1 VTLPGFL
8 IAGLGNPGPE
18 YARTRHNLG
27 ARALFLCAQKWCC
40 PPFRKRFEGEFVQ
53 TTVAGLEVAL
63 LFPHTYMNVSGRS
76 IAAAMRHLG
85 IERDRLIVL
94 HDDVD
99 LAFGRLRVKHGGGN
113 GGHNG
118 LKSISGSVGGPEYI
132 RVRLGVGRPPGDMV
146 EYVLSAFTGDER
158 PAIPGML
165 ENCVNI
171 VETILNNDVTYAM
184 NAFNGQP

>member
-1 VTLPGFL
+1 MTFQGFL

-27 ARALFLCAQKWCC
+27 ARALFLCAQKWCA
-40 PPFRKRFEGEFVQ
+40 PPFRKRFEGEYVQ
-53 TTVAGLEVAL
+53 TVVDGCDVAL
-63 LFPHTYMNVSGRS
+63 LFPHTYMNISGRS

-85 IERDRLIVL
+85 VDRDRLIVL

-99 LAFGRLRVKHGGGN
+99 LAFGRLRVKLGGGN

-118 LKSISGSVGGPEYI
+118 LKSISGTVGGPEYA

-146 EYVLSAFTGDER
+146 EYVLSAFTADER
-158 PAIPGML
+158 PVIPDML

-171 VETILNNDVTYAM
+171 VETILKKDVTYAM
-184 NAFNGQP
+184 NAFNGQS

>member
-1 VTLPGFL
+1 MTSPGYL

-27 ARALFLCAQKWCC
+27 ARALFLCAQQWSC

-53 TTVAGLEVAL
+53 TTIDGVSVAL
-63 LFPHTYMNVSGRS
+63 LFPHTYMNISGRS
-76 IAAAMRHLG
+76 IAAALRHLNL
-85 IERDRLIVL
+85 ERDRLIVL

-99 LAFGRLRVKHGGGN
+99 LAFGRLRVKLGGGN

-118 LKSISGSVGGPEYI
+118 LKSISGTVGGPEYI

-146 EYVLSAFTGDER
+146 EYVLSAFTADER
-158 PAIPGML
+158 PVLPGML
-165 ENCVNI
+165 ENCVKI
-171 VETILNNDVTYAM
+171 VETILNKDVTYAM

>member
-1 VTLPGFL
+1 VTSQGFL

-27 ARALFLCAQKWCC
+27 QRALFLCAQKWCA
-40 PPFRKRFEGEFVQ
+40 PPFRKRFEGEYVQ
-53 TTVAGLEVAL
+53 FDFDGLTVAL
-63 LFPHTYMNVSGRS
+63 LFPHTYMNISGRS

-85 IERDRLIVL
+85 IGPDRLIVL

-99 LAFGRLRVKHGGGN
+99 LAFGRLRVKLGGGN

-118 LKSISGSVGGPEYI
+118 LKSISGSVGGPDYI

-165 ENCVNI
+165 EKCVEI
-171 VETILNNDVTYAM
+171 VETLLKYDVTYAM